1 MSFGLPPFNRGVPGH
16 SWSARRGR
24 GHVAASKGNQLPP
37 RSKHVVRAGDKWWDK
52 IPAVP
57 EWAKETGKVL
67 APPVLNITGYV
78 GVAFWLDSK
87 SERHAELLYKATNA
101 QIKSVK
107 DSSDAQIAALKESSA
122 ALKEATAAVKTSAD
136 AQVAALRD
144 SITPLQQFV
153 GAYIEKNMGTAGRAK

>member
-1 MSFGLPPFNRGVPGH
+1 MP
-16 SWSARRGR
+16 
-24 GHVAASKGNQLPP
+24 
-37 RSKHVVRAGDKWWDK
+37 VVCWQWWEK

-101 QIKSVK
+101 EIKSVK
-107 DSSDAQIAALKESSA
+107 DSSDAQIAALKE
-122 ALKEATAAVKTSAD
+122 ATTAVKTSGD
-136 AQVAALRD
+136 AQDTALRD
-144 SITPLQQFV
+144 SIAPLQQFV